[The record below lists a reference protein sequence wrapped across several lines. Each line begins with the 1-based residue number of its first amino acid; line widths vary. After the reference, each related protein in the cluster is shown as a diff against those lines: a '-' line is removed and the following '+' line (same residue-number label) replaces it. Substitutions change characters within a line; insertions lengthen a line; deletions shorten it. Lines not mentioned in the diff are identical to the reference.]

1 MTNLTHIVLTVA
13 VALVAGSVVAL
24 ISHIR
29 KAIDSRLAASA
40 LSLLTAHA
48 GTLVLAAMDEVR
60 TLKAKPGAWT
70 AADAVKVKGRV
81 LDELRALGARDIEV
95 LATLQ
100 GLSESSVT
108 VLLDKLVE
116 EQVEVLRVQA
126 KPTSTVNVLAPP
138 VEPTEAEAPAAP

>member
-1 MTNLTHIVLTVA
+1 MPNLTHIVLTVA
-13 VALVAGSVVAL
+13 VALVAGSVVTLVA
-24 ISHIR
+24 HIR

-40 LSLLTAHA
+40 LSLITAHA

-60 TLKAKPGAWT
+60 TLKSKPGSWT
-70 AADAVKVKGRV
+70 AADASRVKGRV

-108 VLLDKLVE
+108 TLLDKLVE
-116 EQVEVLRVQA
+116 EQVEVLRA
-126 KPTSTVNVLAPP
+126 AGKPSSTVNVL
-138 VEPTEAEAPAAP
+138 VPTPEAETASS

>member
-1 MTNLTHIVLTVA
+1 VTNLTHIVLTVA

-40 LSLLTAHA
+40 LSLLTSHA

-70 AADAVKVKGRV
+70 AADASRVKGRV
-81 LDELRALGARDIEV
+81 LDELRALGSRDIEV

-108 VLLDKLVE
+108 TLLDKLVE
-116 EQVEVLRVQA
+116 EQVEVLRA
-126 KPTSTVNVLAPP
+126 AGKPSSTVNVLVPP
-138 VEPTEAEAPAAP
+138 AEPAEAEAPAAP